1 MHIFLREI
9 VEPLN
14 SRSHCVSKVE
24 GRKCVTLL
32 GRHVSFL
39 AVKSGPE
46 VAGKS
51 SHISNRF
58 GIICQEKKSYPA
70 HFQQQDSTRMSSI
83 VTATS
88 WQVYSTFQYLSRAKQ
103 LLILLSYARKEKFL
117 LLFSEAYFN

>member
-1 MHIFLREI
+1 MPR
-9 VEPLN
+9 
-14 SRSHCVSKVE
+14 
-24 GRKCVTLL
+24 
-32 GRHVSFL
+32 
-39 AVKSGPE
+39 
-46 VAGKS
+46 
-51 SHISNRF
+51 
-58 GIICQEKKSYPA
+58 QKSYPA